1 MSRPAA
7 PSGTNTRAKRTPV
20 GQRNVLTVAG
30 KEPDF
35 SYRIVNDTGDRIA
48 QFLEAGYEF
57 VDAATHRV
65 GDKRVNSAS
74 PEGSKAQV
82 SVGKGD
88 KAFVMRIKNEWYEED
103 QKAKQKEI
111 DRLEQSI
118 KQTASG
124 TGDYGSVSIS
134 VGTPR

>member
-7 PSGTNTRAKRTPV
+7 PSGTNTRVKRTPV
-20 GQRNVLTVAG
+20 GQRNVLTVSG
-30 KEPDF
+30 KEPEF
-35 SYRIVNDTGDRIA
+35 TYRVVNDTGDRIA
-48 QFLEAGYEF
+48 QFIEAGYEF

-88 KAFVMRIKNEWYEED
+88 KAFVMRIKNEWYSED
-103 QKAKQKEI
+103 QLAKQKEI

>member
-7 PSGTNTRAKRTPV
+7 PSGTTTRAKRTPV
-20 GQRNVLTVAG
+20 GQRNVLTVSG
-30 KEPDF
+30 KDPEF
-35 SYRIVNDTGDRIA
+35 TYRVVNDTGDRIA

-65 GDKRVNSAS
+65 GDKRVNNAS

-88 KAFVMRIKNEWYEED
+88 KAFVMRIKNEWYNED
-103 QKAKQKEI
+103 QFAKQKEV